1 MTIKAGGNAK
11 LDFNITGFW
20 SQSLVYFHAKIQV
33 TQHRKLRG
41 YAMVRPLP
49 KMTPTSAV
57 LPRV

>member
-11 LDFNITGFW
+11 LDFNITGLISKSSIF
-20 SQSLVYFHAKIQV
+20 SRKIQV
-33 TQHRKLRG
+33 TQHQKLRG

-49 KMTPTSAV
+49 RMTPISAV